1 MRRLTQKIVLIL
13 SVLFLF
19 VGAPLIV
26 GAPTGRPGLV
36 TPFGVP
42 AAHAG
47 ANEWK
52 NLKPTR
58 SPEEIDAIKRA
69 IKQMSDMGVHKGA
82 ICGILGNS
90 SQESGFN
97 LSIMEGDPGS
107 NSNSIGAW
115 GAVQLLGV
123 RKEAFLN
130 WTNSENGGSLKTEAQ
145 MRYIFEIEP
154 GIAGLGDSFKQ
165 PIYYNNVAVKGAMVP
180 HVKQYTFEEIGS
192 IEGYKKLDDPRAA
205 SLVFEAVW
213 ERAGVGEA
221 ELSTRTESAAQI
233 CEDEELFKDL
243 PNLQGAGNTGGGEK
257 KDGEKKEEGD
267 KTHDASKAGAN
278 ATPKEELDLDGMEG
292 RKAYESR
299 RATNRA
305 EFPTKDEL
313 SRKDQVALSRTK
325 TSTQETKEYPMSNII
340 GLIIAAGVVMMLY
353 SLILFLATVVEKG
366 GSFIPGPW
374 VTFTTLGKYKLAVE
388 DDMVTNDRSV
398 KYGGYYTSG
407 QLYGRCVII
416 FVTGALLVSGSL
428 TAAFG
433 TIINVLQFYIH

>member
-1 MRRLTQKIVLIL
+1 M
-13 SVLFLF
+13 
-19 VGAPLIV
+19 
-26 GAPTGRPGLV
+26 
-36 TPFGVP
+36 
-42 AAHAG
+42 
-47 ANEWK
+47 
-52 NLKPTR
+52 
-58 SPEEIDAIKRA
+58 
-69 IKQMSDMGVHKGA
+69 
-82 ICGILGNS
+82 
-90 SQESGFN
+90 
-97 LSIMEGDPGS
+97 
-107 NSNSIGAW
+107 
-115 GAVQLLGV
+115 QLLGV

-313 SRKDQVALSRTK
+313 SRKDQVALSRAK

-366 GSFIPGPW
+366 GAFIPGPW

-407 QLYGRCVII
+407 QLYGRCIII

-433 TIINVLQFYIH
+433 TIINVLQFYLVF